1 MLANGSEGSEIE
13 ASLVANE
20 NNLRSILRTT
30 AVNESLAEL
39 AEFSNT
45 KSYTQKTTATI
56 KEFFH
61 YLCYTKHAATE
72 VFKHDA
78 WEAEECYNT

>member
-1 MLANGSEGSEIE
+1 MLTNGSEGSELE
-13 ASLVANE
+13 ATLVANE
-20 NNLRSILRTT
+20 QNLRTILRTT

-45 KSYTQKTTATI
+45 KAYTQKTTATI

-61 YLCYTKHAATE
+61 YLCYVQHAATE
-72 VFKHDA
+72 VFKHDVF
-78 WEAEECYNT
+78 EAEECYLS